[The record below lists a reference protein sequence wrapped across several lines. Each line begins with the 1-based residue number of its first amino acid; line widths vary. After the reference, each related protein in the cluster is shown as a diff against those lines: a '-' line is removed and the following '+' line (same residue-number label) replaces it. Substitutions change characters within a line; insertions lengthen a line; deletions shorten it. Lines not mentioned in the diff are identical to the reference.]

1 MLRNKPRLTYSGL
14 TIILSNPSRFDTQY
28 KTLLSCGAGNL
39 FNTFCLRPEYNSMQ
53 CDIRESG
60 DKSLFLPGTKC
71 ILVLG
76 ERALYNWLPDCLNQ
90 SLNECRGGVYYIQGI
105 PAIPSF
111 YPQDAADI
119 RGHEQHFNPLDKEYA
134 PDNNEYESDDKDEAD
149 SEKKLGRTRR
159 SNYAFW
165 LRADVRKAKT
175 IISGGVPHLAVQA
188 VYKSRPELDEVVSLL
203 LQTKDSFLY
212 LDLETDYE
220 EQNIQCFSFSFDGS
234 VVYNVP
240 VLDHNYAQAYS
251 NTPYIFK
258 SLAIAIRDNTVVC
271 HNGANFDFLV
281 LTSKYNIPIY
291 RVYDTMIAQHRCYP
305 DIERSLGHATS
316 LWTWERFHK
325 DEDSVGY
332 HTREQMMA
340 RLAYCGK
347 DVRTMYLVHQA
358 IEKYARTIP
367 GLSESIATA
376 NSSVRPYLITTLQ
389 GIRFNQEKVKA
400 IQKENDAL
408 MMQYL
413 RLISLLLGEHNIAE
427 IQSSVS
433 SNKKSVISVG
443 GKDYRIMLPS
453 SNTQCCKYF
462 HDMLGYSVIF
472 RSEKTGKPSLGKKC
486 MYKLALQHP
495 DNPVIQLV
503 LAYRTIAKEYGT
515 LKFIPWRGDDDKII
529 NPLKYAELLQEN
541 QG

>member
-1 MLRNKPRLTYSGL
+1 MMLRSKPRLTYSGL

-28 KTLLSCGAGNL
+28 KQLLSCGAGNL
-39 FNTFCLRPEYNSMQ
+39 MNSFCLRPEFNSMQ
-53 CDIRESG
+53 CDLRESG

-71 ILVLG
+71 IMLLG
-76 ERALYNWLPDCLNQ
+76 ERALWDWIPECLNK

-111 YPQDAADI
+111 YAQDAADI
-119 RGHEQHFNPLDKEYA
+119 KGHEQHYNPLDKNYA
-134 PDNNEYESDDKDEAD
+134 PEDDSYENEDKEDTD

-165 LRADVRKAKT
+165 LRTDVRKAKT
-175 IISGGVPHLAVQA
+175 LLREPSICISVNQPSYKTYATQEEIITILT
-188 VYKSRPELDEVVSLL
+188 D
-203 LQTKDSFLY
+203 TKNQHLY

-220 EQNIQCFSFSFDGS
+220 EQNIQCFSFSFDGQ

-240 VLDHNYAQAYS
+240 VLDWFYEPAYPS
-251 NTPYIFK
+251 LSFIFK
-258 SLAIAIRDNTVVC
+258 ALAIAIRDNTVVC

-291 RVYDTMIAQHRCYP
+291 RVYDTMIAMHRCYP
-305 DIERSLGHATS
+305 DIEKSLGHCVS

-325 DEDSVGY
+325 DEDSAGY
-332 HTREQMMA
+332 HTREQMME

-367 GLSESIATA
+367 GLSQSIATA
-376 NSSVRPYLITTLQ
+376 MASIRPYLITTLQ
-389 GIRFNQEKVKA
+389 GIPFNQEKVKA

-427 IQSSVS
+427 IQSAVS

-472 RSEKTGKPSLGKKC
+472 RSEKTGKPSLGKKV
-486 MYKLALQHP
+486 MYKLALQHA
-495 DNPVIQLV
+495 DNPIIQLV
-503 LAYRTIAKEYGT
+503 LMYRTVAKEFST
-515 LKFIPWRGDDDKII
+515 LNFVPWKDDNNKIV
-529 NPLKYAELLQEN
+529 NYKTYEQLN
-541 QG
+541 